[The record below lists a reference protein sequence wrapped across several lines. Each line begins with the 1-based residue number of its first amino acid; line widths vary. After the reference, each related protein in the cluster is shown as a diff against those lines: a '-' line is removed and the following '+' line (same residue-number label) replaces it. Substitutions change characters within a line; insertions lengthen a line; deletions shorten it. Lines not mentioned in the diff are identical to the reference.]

1 VVAPFFGS
9 RETEVFAQCVEE
21 RRADVEGNETLTAV
35 TRSASPIGAL
45 TFRGSCASTAFAEA
59 ARATAGRAADDAVA
73 MRKLRR
79 LALPAA
85 GLDALGMTFSRGSDR
100 RARHGSQSPRGLPR
114 FNKSLD
120 SGFRE
125 HRHECGKGRRK
136 AFATHRWQLRGIRG

>member
-1 VVAPFFGS
+1 
-9 RETEVFAQCVEE
+9 
-21 RRADVEGNETLTAV
+21 L

-59 ARATAGRAADDAVA
+59 ARATAGRAAVDAVA
-73 MRKLRR
+73 MRKFRR

-85 GLDALGMTFSRGSDR
+85 GLDAFGMTFSRGSDR

-125 HRHECGKGRRK
+125 HRRECVKGGRK
-136 AFATHRWQLRGIRG
+136 LLQRTGGDCAGFAAEHRAFGAVHGGFGVYLG